1 MVKDGSSAH
10 VRTRYRADDGDE
22 VLVNAFLLLRDHAL
36 AGLSPRQRRMLAG
49 LTGGRT
55 QARIAE
61 AEGVSQ
67 AAVSQFAVS
76 KGAALLAAH
85 RLLAGTAPRRPRPA
99 AGGGA

>member
-1 MVKDGSSAH
+1 
-10 VRTRYRADDGDE
+10 
-22 VLVNAFLLLRDHAL
+22 
-36 AGLSPRQRRMLAG
+36 MLAG

-85 RLLAGTAPRRPRPA
+85 RLLMEAVSRRPRPA

>member
-1 MVKDGSSAH
+1 M
-10 VRTRYRADDGDE
+10 RTRYRADDGDE

-85 RLLAGTAPRRPRPA
+85 RLLIETTSRRRPRPA